1 MHFITLPV
9 RLVRRFLNE
18 QYSQTAAALSFST
31 LLGVVPMIAVAVSV
45 LSHMPL
51 ADTIAASIHHFLMAN
66 LLPEKAG
73 GVIAKYVTQFALKAQ
88 RLTWVGL
95 GLFALTAVTQML
107 TIERAFNGIWKVRES
122 RPIAKRIA
130 MHLLALLVGPL
141 IFGGSFA
148 IISYLVGGSLG
159 LVSAWRSLT
168 TTVFKLLSFI
178 FVAAI
183 FALIYWKVPNRRVD
197 PKHAVAGG
205 VLAAAGFSGLHWLF
219 AGFVV
224 TASNFRT
231 TYGAFA
237 SMPVFLLWLYV
248 SWSLVLAGALTTA
261 ELGGVRTRA
270 ARV

>member
-1 MHFITLPV
+1 MQLITLPL
-9 RLVRRFLNE
+9 RLVRRFLKE

-95 GLFALTAVTQML
+95 GLFALTAITQML
-107 TIERAFNGIWKVRES
+107 TIERAFNGIWNVKEN
-122 RPIAKRIA
+122 RPIARRIA
-130 MHLLALLVGPL
+130 MHLLTLLVGPL

-148 IISYLVGGSLG
+148 VISYIVGGSLG
-159 LVSAWRSLT
+159 LVSAWQSLT
-168 TTVFKLLSFI
+168 TTVFKALSFV
-178 FVAAI
+178 FVAGI
-183 FALIYWKVPNRRVD
+183 FALVYWKVPNRKVD
-197 PKHAVAGG
+197 PRHAIAGG
-205 VLAAAGFSGLHWLF
+205 MLAAAGFSGLHWLF
-219 AGFVV
+219 ASFIVS
-224 TASNFRT
+224 ASNFRT

-248 SWSLVLAGALTTA
+248 SWSLILAGALTTA
-261 ELGGVRTRA
+261 DLGGVRGRA
-270 ARV
+270 SRG